1 MRKRFIKLI
10 DLEVTYIMLSL
21 LCQAQP
27 QPRSDLNLS
36 LRFTRTSVSHL
47 SLTPQS
53 RTSVSDPISASISD
67 LISVSASVSASTS
80 ASASVSAS
88 TSASVSVQSCWATDK
103 LRGVSEKVKV
113 SDLCQDLHPVE
124 KSSESPCIVQMVQT
138 SHPGRSALL
147 SHPGWEALH
156 SNIIQSAI
164 ILTILHSLNTANI
177 NLWPMKLHGWKLAMR
192 HLYLLRPQIS
202 NDND

>member
-1 MRKRFIKLI
+1 MSGSTSASIW
-10 DLEVTYIMLSL
+10 S
-21 LCQAQP
+21 QP
-27 QPRSDLNLS
+27 QSQIHSD
-36 LRFTRTSVSHL
+36 L

-67 LISVSASVSASTS
+67 LISISASVSASTS
-80 ASASVSAS
+80 ASA
-88 TSASVSVQSCWATDK
+88 SVQSCWATDK

-138 SHPGRSALL
+138 SPGRSALL

-177 NLWPMKLHGWKLAMR
+177 NLWPMKLHGWKLAVR

-202 NDND
+202 SDND

>member
-1 MRKRFIKLI
+1 MSGSTSASIW
-10 DLEVTYIMLSL
+10 S
-21 LCQAQP
+21 QP
-27 QPRSDLNLS
+27 QSQIHSD
-36 LRFTRTSVSHL
+36 L

-67 LISVSASVSASTS
+67 LISISASVSASTS
-80 ASASVSAS
+80 ASA
-88 TSASVSVQSCWATDK
+88 SVQSCWATDK

-138 SHPGRSALL
+138 SPGRSALL

-177 NLWPMKLHGWKLAMR
+177 NLWPMKLHGWKLAVR
-192 HLYLLRPQIS
+192 HLYPLRPQIS
-202 NDND
+202 SDND

>member
-1 MRKRFIKLI
+1 MSGSTSASIW
-10 DLEVTYIMLSL
+10 S
-21 LCQAQP
+21 QP
-27 QPRSDLNLS
+27 QSQIHSD
-36 LRFTRTSVSHL
+36 L

-67 LISVSASVSASTS
+67 LVSISASVSASTS
-80 ASASVSAS
+80 ASVSASTSVSVSAS

-177 NLWPMKLHGWKLAMR
+177 NLWPMKLHGWKLAVR

-202 NDND
+202 SDND

>member
-1 MRKRFIKLI
+1 
-10 DLEVTYIMLSL
+10 MLSL

-36 LRFTRTSVSHL
+36 LRFTRTSVSLL

-67 LISVSASVSASTS
+67 LISI
-80 ASASVSAS
+80 SASVSAS

-177 NLWPMKLHGWKLAMR
+177 NLWPMKLHGWKLAVR

>member
-36 LRFTRTSVSHL
+36 LRFTRTSVSLL

-67 LISVSASVSASTS
+67 LISISASVSAST
-80 ASASVSAS
+80 SASVSAS

-147 SHPGWEALH
+147 SYPG
-156 SNIIQSAI
+156 
-164 ILTILHSLNTANI
+164 
-177 NLWPMKLHGWKLAMR
+177 
-192 HLYLLRPQIS
+192 
-202 NDND
+202 